1 MIKKIILA
9 MLLIQGVLVSA
20 VLKSVE
26 VNGVSIPVIF
36 EKSSTLPI
44 VSLQLVFQK
53 AGSIED
59 GEHAGLARFC
69 ANMLGEGSKKR
80 GSLKFATMLEN
91 RAISLGASAGVET
104 FNFELQL
111 LKEQFGFGMEML
123 KELMGDPNFTEESFL
138 KVKTQTLGYISSKK
152 SDFDYVASLNL
163 KKILFEGTPLSN
175 PRVGDEKSING
186 LELKSVEDFYNSHI
200 DLANLIVVIGGD
212 LSFDEVENSLKTLLK
227 DIKVGE
233 KRELKRFEVRKEP
246 KEMVVDRQTEQAYI
260 YFGAPLHVEAN
271 SKELYKLRVA
281 GFILGESGFGSRLME
296 EIRVKRGLAY
306 SAYSRNH
313 VNRSN
318 SYFSGYL
325 QTKLESQEEAK
336 KIVIEEI
343 KKFVKKG
350 VTKEELKQAKKFLL
364 GSEPLRNETLSQRLS
379 RAFFDYYR
387 GFELDYSKKQLEQI
401 EKMSLEELNDFIKK
415 HNEITNLSF
424 SIVTNN
430 N

>member
-364 GSEPLRNETLSQRLS
+364 GSEPLRNETLAQRLS